1 MGPVH
6 LSPAK
11 GTGLYLWS
19 IFPPVCIFLGH
30 SGILGTRV
38 SWHLVGRTH
47 HALGGNP
54 SRPEHS
60 PSPFAAAAAVGGVP
74 VSHPPPLPC
83 SCSFR
88 AGAVICLFTSVSSF
102 PFPFPFRRFSPSVS
116 PPVSSKPKASSPL
129 TFRYHHRITT
139 AENTWGSGPF
149 SAPQFS
155 SCALHPGQG
164 TTGSSGVDG
173 ARVQGRTLRDTLHPS
188 GLLEWKIVLHFLK

>member
-54 SRPEHS
+54 GRPEHS

-74 VSHPPPLPC
+74 VSRPPPLPC

-102 PFPFPFRRFSPSVS
+102 PFRRCCFVASPEGFSPSVS

-129 TFRYHHRITT
+129 TLLPPPHHNSGEHLGFRPLL
-139 AENTWGSGPF
+139 GSPVLLL
-149 SAPQFS
+149 
-155 SCALHPGQG
+155 CASPW
-164 TTGSSGVDG
+164 SGDHGVI
-173 ARVQGRTLRDTLHPS
+173 RC
-188 GLLEWKIVLHFLK
+188 